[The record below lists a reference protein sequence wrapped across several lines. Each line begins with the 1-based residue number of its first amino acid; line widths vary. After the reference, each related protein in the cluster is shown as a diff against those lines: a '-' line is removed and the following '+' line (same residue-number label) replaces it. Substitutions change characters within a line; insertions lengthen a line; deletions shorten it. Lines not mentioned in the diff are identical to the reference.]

1 MFGWFSAASS
11 FASRSNRATLSLSSK
26 KSSGRTLSATARSR
40 RASFA
45 RYTSPIPP
53 RRGARGSRTGRAAC
67 RKQGS
72 SAGTGRDVHGLP
84 TAIMGGRALR
94 CENPRDMSPARHGRP
109 REHRGRRQGCRRGG
123 LIRLALRWRSGGGS
137 IVKKALRLTRIP
149 ALTFIALA
157 LLGCNKKEIEQLK
170 TENKTLTEEKQ
181 RSQRELGAAGAAT
194 AEMQSTLDDVQRS
207 LEDLRVKEL
216 KAVRTSIAV
225 AQEGK
230 TAAAQKRD
238 ELKAEIEEIRNSVKA
253 NLAKLSAL
261 QKQKH
266 ASDEKA
272 TTLER
277 LVGEL
282 RHALEEKEATI
293 AALEV
298 KTTEE
303 LRGAVQEKEANVKE
317 KEAVIADR
325 ETQMSTAYVLIAS
338 QSALKKAGLV
348 EKKGSVLGLGGNW
361 QRTGQFDETLFKQ
374 VDTRKETEFAV
385 GAAPDKARV
394 LSDHPKD
401 SYTLAGTGPKASTLT
416 VTDAA
421 RFWKGSKYLVV
432 MLPD

>member
-1 MFGWFSAASS
+1 VKNILR
-11 FASRSNRATLSLSSK
+11 FARVSVLTVLPFTLVACVSK
-26 KSSGRTLSATARSR
+26 KE
-40 RASFA
+40 FE
-45 RYTSPIPP
+45 
-53 RRGARGSRTGRAAC
+53 
-67 RKQGS
+67 Q
-72 SAGTGRDVHGLP
+72 
-84 TAIMGGRALR
+84 
-94 CENPRDMSPARHGRP
+94 
-109 REHRGRRQGCRRGG
+109 
-123 LIRLALRWRSGGGS
+123 
-137 IVKKALRLTRIP
+137 VKA
-149 ALTFIALA
+149 
-157 LLGCNKKEIEQLK
+157 
-170 TENKTLTEEKQ
+170 ENKTLDEEKQ

-194 AEMQSTLDDVQRS
+194 AEMQATLDDVQKS

-216 KAVRTSIAV
+216 KAVRTSLAV

-230 TAAAQKRD
+230 AAPGRRE
-238 ELKAEIEEIRNSVKA
+238 ELKAEIEEIRNVVKA

-261 QKQKH
+261 QKQKNT
-266 ASDEKA
+266 SDQKI

-277 LVGEL
+277 LIGEM
-282 RHALEEKEATI
+282 RRNLEEKEATI
-293 AALEV
+293 AALEE
-298 KTTEE
+298 KTLVLAKEAEE
-303 LRGAVQEKEANVKE
+303 LRGTVKE
-317 KEAVIADR
+317 KEAVVKEKEAAIVDR
-325 ETQMSTAYVLIAS
+325 ESQMSTAYVLIAT

>member
-1 MFGWFSAASS
+1 MKNILR
-11 FASRSNRATLSLSSK
+11 FARVSVLTVLPFTLVACVSK
-26 KSSGRTLSATARSR
+26 KE
-40 RASFA
+40 FE
-45 RYTSPIPP
+45 
-53 RRGARGSRTGRAAC
+53 
-67 RKQGS
+67 Q
-72 SAGTGRDVHGLP
+72 
-84 TAIMGGRALR
+84 
-94 CENPRDMSPARHGRP
+94 
-109 REHRGRRQGCRRGG
+109 
-123 LIRLALRWRSGGGS
+123 
-137 IVKKALRLTRIP
+137 VKA
-149 ALTFIALA
+149 
-157 LLGCNKKEIEQLK
+157 
-170 TENKTLTEEKQ
+170 ENKTLDEEKQ

-194 AEMQSTLDDVQRS
+194 AEMQATLDDVQKS

-216 KAVRTSIAV
+216 KAVRTSLAV

-230 TAAAQKRD
+230 AAPGRRE
-238 ELKAEIEEIRNSVKA
+238 ELKAEIEEIRNVVKA

-261 QKQKH
+261 QKQKNT
-266 ASDEKA
+266 SDQKI

-277 LVGEL
+277 LIGEM
-282 RHALEEKEATI
+282 RRNLEEKEATI
-293 AALEV
+293 AALEE
-298 KTTEE
+298 KTLVLAKEAEE
-303 LRGAVQEKEANVKE
+303 LRGTVKE
-317 KEAVIADR
+317 KEAVVKEKEAAIVDR
-325 ETQMSTAYVLIAS
+325 ESQMSTAYVLIAT

>member
-1 MFGWFSAASS
+1 M
-11 FASRSNRATLSLSSK
+11 
-26 KSSGRTLSATARSR
+26 
-40 RASFA
+40 
-45 RYTSPIPP
+45 
-53 RRGARGSRTGRAAC
+53 
-67 RKQGS
+67 
-72 SAGTGRDVHGLP
+72 
-84 TAIMGGRALR
+84 
-94 CENPRDMSPARHGRP
+94 
-109 REHRGRRQGCRRGG
+109 
-123 LIRLALRWRSGGGS
+123 
-137 IVKKALRLTRIP
+137 KKALRLARVHTLVL
-149 ALTFIALA
+149 AGLVLTSCAW
-157 LLGCNKKEIEQLK
+157 KKDLDQVK
-170 TENKTLTEEKQ
+170 AENKTLTEEKQ

-194 AEMQSTLDDVQRS
+194 AEMQATLDDVQKS

-216 KAVRTSIAV
+216 RAVRTSITV

-230 TAAAQKRD
+230 TATAQKRD

-282 RHALEEKEATI
+282 RRSLEEKEATI
-293 AALEV
+293 AALEE
-298 KTTEE
+298 KTQVLTKEAEE
-303 LRGAVQEKEANVKE
+303 LRGTVKEKEAAVKE

-348 EKKGSVLGLGGNW
+348 EKRGSVLGLGGNW

-374 VDTRKETEFAV
+374 IDTRRETEFAV

-401 SYTLAGTGPKASTLT
+401 SYTLSATGPKASTLA

-421 RFWKGSKYLVV
+421 RFWRGSKYLVV

>member
-1 MFGWFSAASS
+1 MKNILR
-11 FASRSNRATLSLSSK
+11 FARVSVLTVLPFTLVACVSK
-26 KSSGRTLSATARSR
+26 KE
-40 RASFA
+40 FE
-45 RYTSPIPP
+45 
-53 RRGARGSRTGRAAC
+53 
-67 RKQGS
+67 Q
-72 SAGTGRDVHGLP
+72 
-84 TAIMGGRALR
+84 
-94 CENPRDMSPARHGRP
+94 
-109 REHRGRRQGCRRGG
+109 
-123 LIRLALRWRSGGGS
+123 
-137 IVKKALRLTRIP
+137 VKA
-149 ALTFIALA
+149 
-157 LLGCNKKEIEQLK
+157 
-170 TENKTLTEEKQ
+170 ENKTLDEEKQ

-194 AEMQSTLDDVQRS
+194 AEMQATLDDVQKS

-216 KAVRTSIAV
+216 KAVRTSLAV

-230 TAAAQKRD
+230 AAPGRRE
-238 ELKAEIEEIRNSVKA
+238 ELKAEIEEIRNVVKA

-261 QKQKH
+261 QKQKNT
-266 ASDEKA
+266 SDQKI

-277 LVGEL
+277 LIGEM
-282 RHALEEKEATI
+282 RRNLEEKEATI
-293 AALEV
+293 AALEE
-298 KTTEE
+298 KTLVLAKEAE
-303 LRGAVQEKEANVKE
+303 DLRGTVKE
-317 KEAVIADR
+317 KEAVVKEKEAAIVDR
-325 ETQMSTAYVLIAS
+325 ESQMSTAYVLIAT

>member
-1 MFGWFSAASS
+1 
-11 FASRSNRATLSLSSK
+11 
-26 KSSGRTLSATARSR
+26 
-40 RASFA
+40 
-45 RYTSPIPP
+45 
-53 RRGARGSRTGRAAC
+53 
-67 RKQGS
+67 
-72 SAGTGRDVHGLP
+72 
-84 TAIMGGRALR
+84 
-94 CENPRDMSPARHGRP
+94 
-109 REHRGRRQGCRRGG
+109 
-123 LIRLALRWRSGGGS
+123 
-137 IVKKALRLTRIP
+137 VKKALRLTRIP
-149 ALTFIALA
+149 ALTFIALV
-157 LLGCNKKEIEQLK
+157 LLGCNRKEIEQLK
-170 TENKTLTEEKQ
+170 ADNKTLTEEKQ

-194 AEMQSTLDDVQRS
+194 AEMQTTLDEVQKS

-216 KAVRTSIAV
+216 KAVKTSIAV

-230 TAAAQKRD
+230 TAAAQRRD
-238 ELKAEIEEIRNSVKA
+238 ELKTEIEEIRNSVKA

-261 QKQKH
+261 QTQKH
-266 ASDEKA
+266 ASDVKA

-282 RHALEEKEATI
+282 RRQLEEKEATI
-293 AALEV
+293 AALEEKTQELT

-303 LRGAVQEKEANVKE
+303 LRGTVKE
-317 KEAVIADR
+317 KEATVKEKEAAIADR

-361 QRTGQFDETLFKQ
+361 RRTGQFDETLFKQ
-374 VDTRKETEFAV
+374 IDTRKEAEFAV
-385 GAAPDKARV
+385 GAAPNKVRV

-401 SYTLAGTGPKASTLT
+401 SYTLAGTDPKASTLT

>member
-1 MFGWFSAASS
+1 MKNILR
-11 FASRSNRATLSLSSK
+11 FARVSVLTVLPFTLVACVSK
-26 KSSGRTLSATARSR
+26 KE
-40 RASFA
+40 FE
-45 RYTSPIPP
+45 
-53 RRGARGSRTGRAAC
+53 
-67 RKQGS
+67 Q
-72 SAGTGRDVHGLP
+72 
-84 TAIMGGRALR
+84 
-94 CENPRDMSPARHGRP
+94 
-109 REHRGRRQGCRRGG
+109 
-123 LIRLALRWRSGGGS
+123 
-137 IVKKALRLTRIP
+137 VKA
-149 ALTFIALA
+149 
-157 LLGCNKKEIEQLK
+157 
-170 TENKTLTEEKQ
+170 ENKTLDEEKQ

-194 AEMQSTLDDVQRS
+194 AEMQATLDDVQKS

-216 KAVRTSIAV
+216 KAVRTSLAV

-230 TAAAQKRD
+230 AAPGRRE
-238 ELKAEIEEIRNSVKA
+238 ELKAEIEEIRNVVKA

-261 QKQKH
+261 QKQKS
-266 ASDEKA
+266 ASDQKV

-277 LVGEL
+277 LIGEL
-282 RHALEEKEATI
+282 RRNLEEKEATI
-293 AALEV
+293 TALEE
-298 KTTEE
+298 KTLVLAKEAEE
-303 LRGAVQEKEANVKE
+303 LRGTVKE
-317 KEAVIADR
+317 KEAVVKEKEAAIVDR
-325 ETQMSTAYVLIAS
+325 ESQMSTAYVLIAT

>member
-1 MFGWFSAASS
+1 MKNILR
-11 FASRSNRATLSLSSK
+11 FARVSVLTVLPFTLVACVSK
-26 KSSGRTLSATARSR
+26 KE
-40 RASFA
+40 FE
-45 RYTSPIPP
+45 
-53 RRGARGSRTGRAAC
+53 
-67 RKQGS
+67 Q
-72 SAGTGRDVHGLP
+72 
-84 TAIMGGRALR
+84 
-94 CENPRDMSPARHGRP
+94 
-109 REHRGRRQGCRRGG
+109 
-123 LIRLALRWRSGGGS
+123 
-137 IVKKALRLTRIP
+137 VKA
-149 ALTFIALA
+149 
-157 LLGCNKKEIEQLK
+157 
-170 TENKTLTEEKQ
+170 ENKTLDEEKQ

-194 AEMQSTLDDVQRS
+194 AEMQATLDDVQKS

-216 KAVRTSIAV
+216 KAVRTSLAV

-230 TAAAQKRD
+230 AAPGRRE
-238 ELKAEIEEIRNSVKA
+238 ELKAEIEEIRNVVKA

-261 QKQKH
+261 QKQKNT
-266 ASDEKA
+266 SDQKI

-277 LVGEL
+277 LIGEM
-282 RHALEEKEATI
+282 RRNLEEKEATI
-293 AALEV
+293 AALEE
-298 KTTEE
+298 KTLVLAKEAEE
-303 LRGAVQEKEANVKE
+303 LRGTVKE
-317 KEAVIADR
+317 KEAVVKEKEVAIADR
-325 ETQMSTAYVLIAS
+325 ESQMSTAYVLIATR
-338 QSALKKAGLV
+338 SALKKAGLV